1 MSNEIIRFDNQNV
14 KGMTSLQIAEVT
26 GKQHAHVMRDIRN
39 MVDSVS
45 QSTSGLADIE
55 ETKKDYHRCDRT
67 QYKYL
72 SEKTQGILMNLF
84 DANSPSNGYVI
95 EESNYVDAQGK
106 NRSMY
111 YLNPKA
117 CLLLASGYNAI
128 LRAKIIDKLEEYQKK
143 DQTSI
148 TTLPDFTN
156 PAEAARAWAEQFE
169 LKQIEAKRADEA
181 ESQVLSLTQEIATM
195 QPKISYY
202 DTILNNASTVLTTQI
217 AQDYGMSAVTFNK
230 VLNEISIQRKVNGQ
244 WILYAPYLSMG
255 YVQSKP
261 VTITHSNGS
270 QSVKYNTEW
279 TQKGRLFL
287 YEELKKHDI
296 IPLIEMSQQGIF

>member
-1 MSNEIIRFDNQNV
+1 MGTEVIRFDDQQT
-14 KGMTSLQIAEVT
+14 MTSLQIAEVT
-26 GKQHAHVMRDIRN
+26 GKKHAHVMRDIRN
-39 MVDSVS
+39 MVDSIS
-45 QSTSGLADIE
+45 QSTSGLGDIDDIQ
-55 ETKKDYHRCDRT
+55 KDYHRGDRT

-72 SEKTQGILMNLF
+72 SEKTQGVLINLYS
-84 DANSPSNGYVI
+84 NETPSNGYVI
-95 EESNYVDAQGK
+95 EESTYTDAQGK
-106 NRSMY
+106 KRSMY
-111 YLNPKA
+111 SLNPKA

-128 LRAKIIDKLEEYQKK
+128 LRAKIIDKLEEYQQKER
-143 DQTSI
+143 TSV
-148 TTLPDFTN
+148 TVLPDFTN
-156 PAEAARAWAEQFE
+156 PAEAARAWAEQYE
-169 LKQIEAKRADEA
+169 QRQLEAKRADEA

-202 DTILNNASTVLTTQI
+202 DTILNNTSTVLTTQI
-217 AQDYGMSAVTFNK
+217 AQDYGMSAVAFNK

-244 WILYAPYLSMG
+244 WILYAPFLSMG

-261 VTITHSNGS
+261 VTITHTNGH

-296 IPLIEMSQQGIF
+296 LPLIEVAQQERF